1 MTSKEMFSDLY
12 NKYGEDFNWYM
23 LSFAQAGGAFVDELK
38 KEIGKYHFLYN
49 KKIKAVAKCESND
62 DVLYVTENEL
72 GETVYYI
79 FHLTYSKHNS
89 DEFPRYEEFAD
100 IFAVKD
106 FLEQSYVKY
115 YV

>member
-1 MTSKEMFSDLY
+1 MFSDLY

-62 DVLYVTENEL
+62 DVD
-72 GETVYYI
+72 VYKRQNCILYI
-79 FHLTYSKHNS
+79 FS
-89 DEFPRYEEFAD
+89 FIRF
-100 IFAVKD
+100 I
-106 FLEQSYVKY
+106 
-115 YV
+115 